1 MAKELSTTL
10 KHYLKTLEQT
20 VCQQWDQK
28 ALCDYQG
35 DAFTYADVAR
45 SIEQFRIF
53 LADAGITKRSKIAIC
68 ARNCARW
75 AMTFW
80 GINVN
85 ECVAVPLLA
94 DFHPNSISTLT
105 HHSDSVLLFT
115 DKAIWHELNPS
126 RMPNLR
132 AAIDVKEGTMLWHR
146 DDRVAQAWQNRE
158 KAFDEKHPAGLTRE
172 QISYPTD
179 NVDKLAIM
187 NYTSGTTG
195 NPKGVM
201 LTYGAISDTDDF
213 SNSHFPNQPGETI
226 VSMLPMAHMY
236 GLAIEF
242 IHPNVDGV
250 TVYFLG
256 KTPSPS
262 TLLKAMQEV
271 RPYMVVTVP
280 LVMEKVYANSI
291 KPALDKMK
299 WLTAIP
305 QARKA
310 IYKIVRKKLLA
321 AFGGRVRGFIMGG
334 AALKP
339 EVEECFTRMHLPY
352 TVGYGMT
359 EACPLLGWEW
369 CTEFVPGSCG
379 KPVHDLRI
387 SSGDPIN
394 VPGEIQVR
402 GDNITIGYYK
412 NPEANAA
419 AFTDDG
425 WFRTGDLGLLDK
437 DNNIFIRGR
446 IKSMIL
452 NSSGQ
457 NIYPEELEAVLSG
470 CPYVNESL
478 VVERKGRLV
487 ALVYPEIP
495 DDLDVSRRAEIPEL
509 IRTAANKQL
518 PVYSKINEVV
528 FVGEPFEKTPKM
540 SIKRYLYR

>member
-1 MAKELSTTL
+1 MANEHLTM
-10 KHYLKTLEQT
+10 KHYLKTLEET
-20 VCQQWDQK
+20 VRQQWDQK
-28 ALCDYQG
+28 ALCDYEG
-35 DAFTYADVAR
+35 DAFTYADVAT
-45 SIEQFRIF
+45 SIEQFRLFI
-53 LADAGITKRSKIAIC
+53 AEAGITKRSKIAIC

-80 GINVN
+80 DINVN

-94 DFHPNSISTLT
+94 DFHPNSIATFT
-105 HHSDSVLLFT
+105 YHSDSVLLFT
-115 DKAIWHELNPS
+115 DKEIWEKLNPMQ
-126 RMPNLR
+126 MPNLR
-132 AAIDVKEGTMLWHR
+132 AAINIKDRSMLWHR
-146 DDRVAQAWQNRE
+146 DELVAEAWENRE
-158 KAFDEKHPAGLTRE
+158 KAFARKHPAGLTKE
-172 QISYPTD
+172 HISYPTD
-179 NVDKLAIM
+179 NMDKLAII

-201 LTYGAISDTDDF
+201 LTYGAISDTDAF
-213 SNSHFPNQPGETI
+213 ANSHFPNEPGETI

-262 TLLKAMQEV
+262 TLLRAMKEV
-271 RPYMVVTVP
+271 KPYMVVTVP

-310 IYKIVRKKLLA
+310 IYKIVRKKVLA
-321 AFGGRVRGFIMGG
+321 AFGGQVRGFIMGG

-339 EVEECFTRMHLPY
+339 EVEDCFTKIRLPY

-369 CTEFVPGSCG
+369 CTEFVSGSCG

-387 SSGDPIN
+387 SS
-394 VPGEIQVR
+394 E
-402 GDNITIGYYK
+402 
-412 NPEANAA
+412 A

-470 CPYVNESL
+470 CPYVSESL

-495 DDLDVSRRAEIPEL
+495 DDLDPNKRSEIPEL
-509 IRTAANKQL
+509 IRATANKSL
-518 PVYSKINEVV
+518 PVYSKINEVELV
-528 FVGEPFEKTPKM
+528 DAPFEKTPKM
-540 SIKRYLYR
+540 SIKRYLYS

>member
-1 MAKELSTTL
+1 MHMVCKN
-10 KHYLKTLEQT
+10 YLKTLEDT
-20 VCQQWDQK
+20 VRQQWNQK

-35 DAFTYADVAR
+35 EAFTYADVAV

-53 LADAGITKRSKIAIC
+53 LTEAGITKRSKIAIC

-80 GINVN
+80 DINVN

-105 HHSDSVLLFT
+105 HHSDSVLLFA
-115 DKAIWHELNPS
+115 DKKIWEKLHPGQ
-126 RMPNLR
+126 MPNLR
-132 AAIDVKEGTMLWHR
+132 AAINVKDGSMLWHR
-146 DDRVAQAWQNRE
+146 DEKVAQAWENRG
-158 KAFDEKHPAGLTRE
+158 KAYTLQHPSGLSKE
-172 QISYPTD
+172 QVSYPSD
-179 NVDKLAIM
+179 NMDKLAII

-201 LTYGAISDTDDF
+201 LTYGAISDTDAF

-250 TVYFLG
+250 TVWFLG

-262 TLLKAMQEV
+262 TLLKAMQTV
-271 RPYMVVTVP
+271 KPYMVVTVP

-310 IYKIVRKKLLA
+310 
-321 AFGGRVRGFIMGG
+321 
-334 AALKP
+334 
-339 EVEECFTRMHLPY
+339 
-352 TVGYGMT
+352 
-359 EACPLLGWEW
+359 
-369 CTEFVPGSCG
+369 EFVPGSCG

-387 SSGDPIN
+387 NSDDPRN
-394 VPGEIQVR
+394 VAGEIQVR
-402 GDNITIGYYK
+402 GANLTIGYYK

-470 CPYVNESL
+470 CPYVSESL

-495 DDLDVSRRAEIPEL
+495 DDLDTNKRSEIPEL
-509 IRTAANKQL
+509 IRTTANKSL

-528 FVGEPFEKTPKM
+528 FVDEPFEKTPKM
-540 SIKRYLYR
+540 SIKRYLYH